1 METGRI
7 GEIGVGVIVNTVQEQ
22 EHGTEPDLVPTH
34 HLLAMERKGKT
45 WYILFNNP
53 DLESTKYSLIWTCNN
68 QLKYVPLYYQF
79 NILPGTVL
87 VNYSIMELV
96 MINAVSLKQI
106 VLHRGIKN
114 KSEI

>member
-1 METGRI
+1 MEQNQILYQPITF
-7 GEIGVGVIVNTVQEQ
+7 
-22 EHGTEPDLVPTH
+22 
-34 HLLAMERKGKT
+34 LLWNVREKLDIFLKRSRLGINKVF
-45 WYILFNNP
+45 FNMN
-53 DLESTKYSLIWTCNN
+53 LNN
-68 QLKYVPLYYQF
+68 QLKSVPLYYQF

-87 VNYSIMELV
+87 VNYLIMELV